1 MAKKKKQAKTKG
13 ERMIKLY
20 NQDCFRLVP
29 SMDDNSIDMVLT
41 DPCYDLSK
49 EQMLVL
55 SKEFF
60 RICKGAIYIFC
71 RPGNQWVPEPDQYL
85 FWAKPISTKNT
96 SKRYS
101 RFVEMIFLYQGE
113 KQWNTASHWSNYVN
127 IFIDRVDSIAEHEFR
142 KPPSLITRLILNHSD
157 ENDIIFDPFFGS
169 AVVAEVAKLHNR
181 NFIGCEIKKH
191 LYILDFPDR
200 IAQFRYNVL

>member
-113 KQWNTASHWSNYVN
+113 KQWNTASH
-127 IFIDRVDSIAEHEFR
+127 
-142 KPPSLITRLILNHSD
+142 
-157 ENDIIFDPFFGS
+157 
-169 AVVAEVAKLHNR
+169 
-181 NFIGCEIKKH
+181 
-191 LYILDFPDR
+191 
-200 IAQFRYNVL
+200 